1 VLKWPW
7 TNWAFREPNRSY
19 WRETVEAIRVPNVNE
34 RKRIPMQAIR
44 AVVSQIAEPRVRY
57 SMSDIVSE
65 WVEKAVGFTD
75 PQPI

>member
-1 VLKWPW
+1 
-7 TNWAFREPNRSY
+7 
-19 WRETVEAIRVPNVNE
+19 
-34 RKRIPMQAIR
+34 MQAIR
-44 AVVSQIAEPRVRY
+44 AVVSQIAEKFQPEKIILWILSSAHPGSWKSVSPWEISSCLKSRPRVRY